1 MFGKL
6 GQFADLMKNA
16 QNLQENMKKV
26 KAELADLE
34 VAAKSADGLVEV
46 WANGEMNINKIKIQ
60 PALLQDHDALTVE
73 KSVTDAVNSAL
84 FMAKA

>member
-16 QNLQENMKKV
+16 SAIQENMKKM
-26 KAELADLE
+26 KAELAQVE
-34 VAAKSADGLVEV
+34 VSAKSADGLVEA
-46 WANGEMNINKIKIQ
+46 WANGEMSINKIKIQ
-60 PALLQDHDALTVE
+60 PALLEGNDAYVIE
-73 KSVTDAVNSAL
+73 KSVTDTVNSAL